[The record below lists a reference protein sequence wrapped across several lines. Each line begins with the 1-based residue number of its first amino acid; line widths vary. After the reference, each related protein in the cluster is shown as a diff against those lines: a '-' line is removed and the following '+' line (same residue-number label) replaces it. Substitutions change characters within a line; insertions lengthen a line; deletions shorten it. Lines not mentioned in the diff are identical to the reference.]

1 MGAQDNDSARF
12 YRNHFFNAGVVELVD
27 TLDSKSNG
35 FAAVPVR
42 FRPSVPLLNI
52 NMSRIPLSGME
63 CFLAIQPGF
72 WTFGKERVSE
82 SF

>member
-1 MGAQDNDSARF
+1 
-12 YRNHFFNAGVVELVD
+12 
-27 TLDSKSNG
+27 
-35 FAAVPVR
+35 
-42 FRPSVPLLNI
+42 LNI